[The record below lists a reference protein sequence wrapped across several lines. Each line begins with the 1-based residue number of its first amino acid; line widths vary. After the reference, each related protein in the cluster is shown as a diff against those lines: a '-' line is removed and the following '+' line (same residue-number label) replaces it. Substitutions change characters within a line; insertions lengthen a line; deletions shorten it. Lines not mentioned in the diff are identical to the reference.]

1 MYQPC
6 ISHRSSRCRLTEWAK
21 SLQMV
26 WNAMQ
31 AWWVS
36 SATSH
41 LQPRGCEWRH
51 MSGNVS
57 VACLLETTWQADILQ
72 INEERLSISSGIRHS
87 LKRCVISVPTV
98 SIFSGAENLLWATR
112 VHGRRL
118 RKRRT
123 REIASKRCAFGRAMS
138 ANRPGSFLCL
148 HAFLFLLP
156 AGSQLGKS
164 VTYENAYHSFHGL
177 LSCNFS

>member
-1 MYQPC
+1 MP
-6 ISHRSSRCRLTEWAK
+6 CRLGESALPHRICSPVAASDDTWA
-21 SLQMV
+21 
-26 WNAMQ
+26 A
-31 AWWVS
+31 VS
-36 SATSH
+36 
-41 LQPRGCEWRH
+41 
-51 MSGNVS
+51 S

-87 LKRCVISVPTV
+87 LKQCVISVPTV

-156 AGSQLGKS
+156 AGYQLGKL
-164 VTYENAYHSFHGL
+164 VTYENAYHSFHMDYWVVIFHNL
-177 LSCNFS
+177 